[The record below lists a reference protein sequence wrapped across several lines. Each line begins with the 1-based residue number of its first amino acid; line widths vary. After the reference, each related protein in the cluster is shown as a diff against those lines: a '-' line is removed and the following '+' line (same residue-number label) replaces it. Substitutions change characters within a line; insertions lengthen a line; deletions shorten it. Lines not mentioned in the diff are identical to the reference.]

1 MKTFK
6 TGNKVVLVNPD
17 RYESRNAKAMKKL
30 ANNTLVVHSV
40 SSDGS
45 VVFAGLP
52 GKRTW
57 PWHSK
62 DLALAYEDWE
72 EPSSD
77 YSHYTRAFRYPEDF
91 QLESDQDK
99 ANNPEPVTEVPE
111 PNLLQIEAS
120 HKPKSLRRGDLV
132 IYDGDI
138 CVVLSK
144 FDGDDGGDYVVA
156 SMTRD
161 PYYCWPKVS
170 ELTPV
175 GSIRKK
181 IKKIKNLTGVGK

>member
-1 MKTFK
+1 MKRFE
-6 TGNKVVLVNPD
+6 TGDKVVLINPD
-17 RYESRNAKAMKKL
+17 RYASRNAKAMEKL
-30 ANNTLVVHSV
+30 TDNTLVVHSV

-45 VVFAGLP
+45 AVFAGLP

-57 PWHSK
+57 LWHSK

-72 EPSSD
+72 DPNFDND
-77 YSHYTRAFRYPEDF
+77 YSRYMWELECPEDL
-91 QLESDQDK
+91 QRDSAQDK
-99 ANNPEPVTEVPE
+99 ANEREPA
-111 PNLLQIEAS
+111 AS
-120 HKPKSLRRGDLV
+120 KKTLRRGDLV

-144 FDGDDGGDYVVA
+144 FDGDDGDYVVA
-156 SMTRD
+156 SMTRE
-161 PYYCWPKVS
+161 PYYCWPKVA

-181 IKKIKNLTGVGK
+181 IKKIKNLTGAGT